1 MVLGDARGR
10 DYHGFPLA
18 RARTW
23 RNLRDDALP
32 RGAWLSSAR
41 PSALRC
47 RGETPEIAIGDFSDN
62 LVVRIM
68 RRYPPQKDLEDEET
82 PRESCALEDMEGGA
96 GRTLEAFVVKQ
107 LKAAVESPYF
117 LLVQEVALSNTDTAL
132 EKLMKLLES
141 NIRVRGILYRH
152 GLDPDRD
159 YPAVWGKIW
168 ESIPKWDGRDFR
180 AYVARIIRNACLD
193 EIARKKRAPNSIDD
207 SDPRD
212 GRPPVQTAAVA
223 AARDALSFLMAV
235 LDEHGSQRQ
244 DQGLGRRHLRVD
256 QQGAPGRGHRGR
268 LPPLWRSRPLRR
280 RDRGPRRP
288 NRRRAGARSSS
299 SSSMALQPD
308 EVCALD
314 RDPRQGQVRK
324 IARALGRFEDDE
336 ERLIAGELAR
346 EGLSVKDLER
356 AQRLTTNAI
365 NLCINRIRLK
375 VWMAICDRA
384 YDTLRRRGDVDEL
397 ELAVR
402 RQPLPAR
409 AQLWLPDVQGQHLQA
424 GDRPRRHR
432 PQGRP
437 RHGRRDP
444 RTTDGGLSA
453 SRSSK
458 RAWA

>member
-1 MVLGDARGR
+1 MMLSEEA
-10 DYHGFPLA
+10 LA
-18 RARTW
+18 QLCEAVRAQMPT
-23 RNLRDDALP
+23 
-32 RGAWLSSAR
+32 
-41 PSALRC
+41 
-47 RGETPEIAIGDFSDN
+47 ETPEIAVGDFSDN

-82 PRESCALEDMEGGA
+82 PRESCPLEAMEGGLA
-96 GRTLEAFVVKQ
+96 DAQAFVIKQ

-193 EIARKKRAPNSIDD
+193 EIARKKRSPKSIDD

-235 LDEHGSQRQ
+235 LDEMEASGRIKALDGVIFGLISKGRQVADIVAAFRLSGVPARFAAAVEALGGRTDATGSAILKFLL
-244 DQGLGRRHLRVD
+244 DG
-256 QQGAPGRGHRGR
+256 
-268 LPPLWRSRPLRR
+268 
-280 RDRGPRRP
+280 
-288 NRRRAGARSSS
+288 
-299 SSSMALQPD
+299 LQPD
-308 EVCALD
+308 EVSLLTGTPEG
-314 RDPRQGQVRK
+314 RVRK

-397 ELAVR
+397 ELAVVANR
-402 RQPLPAR
+402 CQHAPSSGCRMYKDSTCKREIDPADIAR
-409 AQLWLPDVQGQHLQA
+409 KA
-424 GDRPRRHR
+424 GLD
-432 PQGRP
+432 
-437 RHGRRDP
+437 
-444 RTTDGGLSA
+444 TDGTTLARRMADLRLKVVEEGLGMNFPDYNA
-453 SRSSK
+453 CLIERK
-458 RAWA
+458 PVQAKG

>member
-1 MVLGDARGR
+1 MMLSPEA
-10 DYHGFPLA
+10 LA
-18 RARTW
+18 QLCEVVRVQM
-23 RNLRDDALP
+23 P
-32 RGAWLSSAR
+32 GQ
-41 PSALRC
+41 
-47 RGETPEIAIGDFSDN
+47 TPEIAIGDFSDN

-68 RRYPPQKDLEDEET
+68 RRYPPQKDLEGDET
-82 PRESCALEDMEGGA
+82 PRESCALEDMEGGQGDA
-96 GRTLEAFVVKQ
+96 EAFVMKQ
-107 LKAAVESPYF
+107 LRGAVESPYF
-117 LLVQEVALSNTDTAL
+117 LLVQEVALNNTDEAL

-212 GRPPVQTAAVA
+212 SRPPVQTAAVA

-235 LDEHGSQRQ
+235 LDEMEASGRIKALDGVIFGLISKGRMVADIVAAFRLSGVPARFSEAIAALGGRTDETGSAILKFLL
-244 DQGLGRRHLRVD
+244 DG
-256 QQGAPGRGHRGR
+256 
-268 LPPLWRSRPLRR
+268 
-280 RDRGPRRP
+280 
-288 NRRRAGARSSS
+288 
-299 SSSMALQPD
+299 LQPD
-308 EVCALD
+308 EVALLTGTEL
-314 RDPRQGQVRK
+314 PRVRK

-336 ERLIAGELAR
+336 DRLIAGELAR

-384 YDTLRRRGDVDEL
+384 YDTLRRRSDIDDL
-397 ELAVR
+397 ELGIVAHR
-402 RQPLPAR
+402 CEHAPSSGCRMYKNSTCKREADPSDIAR
-409 AQLWLPDVQGQHLQA
+409 KA
-424 GDRPRRHR
+424 GLD
-432 PQGRP
+432 
-437 RHGRRDP
+437 
-444 RTTDGGLSA
+444 TDGVTLARRMADLRLKVVEEGLGMNFPDYNA
-453 SRSSK
+453 CLIERK
-458 RAWA
+458 PVQAKG

>member
-1 MVLGDARGR
+1 MMLSEEA
-10 DYHGFPLA
+10 LA
-18 RARTW
+18 QLCEAVRAHMPT
-23 RNLRDDALP
+23 
-32 RGAWLSSAR
+32 
-41 PSALRC
+41 
-47 RGETPEIAIGDFSDN
+47 ETPEIAIGDFSDN

-82 PRESCALEDMEGGA
+82 PRDSCALEAMEGGA
-96 GRTLEAFVVKQ
+96 ADAQAFVIKM

-117 LLVQEVALSNTDTAL
+117 LLVQEVALSNTDSAL

-212 GRPPVQTAAVA
+212 SRPPVQTAAVA

-235 LDEHGSQRQ
+235 LDEMEASGRIKALDGVIFGLISKGRMVADIVAAFRLSGVPARFSAAVEALGGRTDATGSAILKFLL
-244 DQGLGRRHLRVD
+244 DG
-256 QQGAPGRGHRGR
+256 
-268 LPPLWRSRPLRR
+268 
-280 RDRGPRRP
+280 
-288 NRRRAGARSSS
+288 
-299 SSSMALQPD
+299 LQPD
-308 EVCALD
+308 EVSLLTGT
-314 RDPRQGQVRK
+314 PVTQVRK

-384 YDTLRRRGDVDEL
+384 YDTLRRRSDIDDL
-397 ELAVR
+397 ELAIVANR
-402 RQPLPAR
+402 CQHAPSSGCRMYKDSACKREIDPADIAR
-409 AQLWLPDVQGQHLQA
+409 KA
-424 GDRPRRHR
+424 GLDID
-432 PQGRP
+432 GATL
-437 RHGRRDP
+437 GRRMADL
-444 RTTDGGLSA
+444 RLKVVEEGLGMNFPDYNA
-453 SRSSK
+453 CLIERK
-458 RAWA
+458 PVQAKG